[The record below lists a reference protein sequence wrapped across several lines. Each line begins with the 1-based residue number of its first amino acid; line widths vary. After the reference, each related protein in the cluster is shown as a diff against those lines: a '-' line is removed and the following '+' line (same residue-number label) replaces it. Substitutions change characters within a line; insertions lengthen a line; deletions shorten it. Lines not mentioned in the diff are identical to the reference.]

1 MKKKS
6 PKITLR
12 GSFHGKMLLLS
23 VLPLLCLAILV
34 GCVSVATFSNTMH
47 KQMEEELN
55 SQCHMV
61 KELYDSLY
69 PGDFS
74 LRVDD
79 NESYSLY
86 KGNVDITNANR
97 LLDCIHNSYGVE
109 VSIFCKDLCV
119 ATTMTDSDGNRATLT
134 HATPIIVEDVQKFH
148 MESFYDD
155 VLLNDQKY
163 FASYIPI
170 MNSDFEVF
178 GMFGIYRLSSVV
190 DQRAKAAVMPIVLLC
205 ILATFIIGF
214 ISIEYSNHLIRRLT
228 VIQRFMRALAS
239 GRFDQEL
246 PYSAFQHKDELGDL
260 AESGKTMQQS
270 LRQLVEFDALTKLN
284 NRRSGDQKLKGICER
299 ARQYGSSYCVG
310 ICDIDFFKKVN
321 DTYGHDAGDEV
332 LRRVAKTLKTHIMGK
347 RGFVARW
354 GGEEFLLIFADG
366 DLASATRILEET
378 LDAIR
383 ALEIWYQDQCIKVT
397 MSFGLVNADTEAC
410 EDAMLKA
417 ADELLYDCKENGR
430 NQIRTKDLSKQTEK
444 DS

>member
-1 MKKKS
+1 
-6 PKITLR
+6 
-12 GSFHGKMLLLS
+12 
-23 VLPLLCLAILV
+23 
-34 GCVSVATFSNTMH
+34 
-47 KQMEEELN
+47 
-55 SQCHMV
+55 
-61 KELYDSLY
+61 
-69 PGDFS
+69 
-74 LRVDD
+74 
-79 NESYSLY
+79 
-86 KGNVDITNANR
+86 
-97 LLDCIHNSYGVE
+97 
-109 VSIFCKDLCV
+109 
-119 ATTMTDSDGNRATLT
+119 MTDSDGNRATLT

-190 DQRAKAAVMPIVLLC
+190 DQRAKAAVTPIVLLC

-299 ARQYGSSYCVG
+299 ARQYGSSDCVG

-383 ALEIWYQDQCIKVT
+383 ALEIRYQDQCIKVT
-397 MSFGLVNADTEAC
+397 MSFGLVNADTESC

>member
-321 DTYGHDAGDEV
+321 DTYGHEAGDTV
-332 LRRVAKTLKTHIMGK
+332 LKAVARVLKQHMTGK
-347 RGFVARW
+347 QMTVARW
-354 GGEEFLLIFADG
+354 GGEEFLLLFENCKLSDAQKVLQQIHTQIREMTIHHG
-366 DLASATRILEET
+366 DQ
-378 LDAIR
+378 AIS
-383 ALEIWYQDQCIKVT
+383 VT
-397 MSFGLVNADTEAC
+397 MSMGLVQAEHGAS
-410 EDAMLKA
+410 EDAMLGA
-417 ADELLYDCKENGR
+417 ADELLYYCKEHGR
-430 NQIRTKDLSKQTEK
+430 NQIQVKDLSQK
-444 DS
+444 